1 MPGRF
6 QAVLTFGFTGPYAVE
21 RILLTQFQSMKRQV
35 HSQERQGYDMG
46 EKIVGILGG
55 MGPLST
61 VDLFLKIITST
72 PIRKEQ
78 DHLRII
84 IDNNPKI
91 PDRTQAI
98 LGRGK
103 DPFQELKKTAWNLE
117 KLGAEIIAIPCN
129 TAHYYYNDLQKVV
142 NVPIINMILE
152 TVEYIRREFVDVKK
166 IGLLATIG
174 TIKARIYQDMLSDM
188 EIIIPDVE
196 SEKLLMD
203 LIYGERGIKAGYT
216 TGKLRKKILTIVEL
230 LLKQGAE
237 AIIMGCTEISLILRQ
252 KDLSV
257 RLINPL
263 QILAEATVRKAK
275 YDQKTTF
282 KE

>member
-1 MPGRF
+1 MR
-6 QAVLTFGFTGPYAVE
+6 
-21 RILLTQFQSMKRQV
+21 
-35 HSQERQGYDMG
+35 

-61 VDLFLKIITST
+61 VDLFLKIIKST

-91 PDRTQAI
+91 PDRTEAI
-98 LGRGK
+98 LARGK
-103 DPFQELKKTAWNLE
+103 NPLEELKKTARNLE
-117 KLGAEIIAIPCN
+117 KSGAEIIAIPCN

-142 NVPIINMILE
+142 DVPIINMILE
-152 TVEYIRREFVDVKK
+152 TVEYVRRELVNVKK
-166 IGLLATIG
+166 IGLIATIG
-174 TIKARIYQDMLSDM
+174 TIKARIYQDMLSDIK
-188 EIIIPDVE
+188 IITPDVE
-196 SEKLLMD
+196 SQKVLMD

-216 TGKLRKKILTIVEL
+216 TARLRKKILRIVKL

-237 AIIMGCTEISLILRQ
+237 AIIMGCTEISLVLRQ

-257 RLINPL
+257 RLIDPL
-263 QILAEATVRKAK
+263 QILADATVRKAK
-275 YDQKTTF
+275 DND
-282 KE
+282 

>member
-1 MPGRF
+1 MAG
-6 QAVLTFGFTGPYAVE
+6 
-21 RILLTQFQSMKRQV
+21 
-35 HSQERQGYDMG
+35 
-46 EKIVGILGG
+46 KIVGILGG

-61 VDLFLKIITST
+61 VDLFLKIIKST

-84 IDNNPKI
+84 IDSNPKI
-91 PDRTQAI
+91 PDRTEAI

-103 DPFQELKKTAWNLE
+103 NPLAELKKMARNLE
-117 KLGAEIIAIPCN
+117 KSGAEIIVIPCN

-152 TVEYIRREFVDVKK
+152 TVEYIRRELVNVEK
-166 IGLLATIG
+166 IGLLATSG
-174 TIKARIYQDMLSDM
+174 TIKARIYQDMLSDIK
-188 EIIIPDVE
+188 IITPDVE
-196 SEKLLMD
+196 SQKVLMD

-216 TGKLRKKILTIVEL
+216 TARLRKKILRIVEL
-230 LLKQGAE
+230 LLKRGAE

-257 RLINPL
+257 RLIDPL

-275 YDQKTTF
+275 DND
-282 KE
+282 